1 MYVTIECCRWL
12 FQRRPSF
19 PQSGSGDWSLSRNK
33 HHNGKPPPTASSMAE
48 LQYEDD
54 DVESPASSPT
64 ALAHAPYCRCFRN
77 DTLRVPGAETASAN
91 ASDDSSTSTTSS
103 STNTTPTPTTATHTL
118 TPTAA
123 GTRPSGQESSPSP
136 GTERPDCQ
144 PVCTC
149 QLSCVRLG
157 GVTSPDGSKTSLSLA
172 AAVTNNNKKP
182 RRPRGAKPTVIFNVG
197 GQTFETYRATLK
209 RFKNTFFADDDK
221 MRAYFRPAQG
231 DYFFDRDPTAFGCV
245 LNYLRTGDLHVP
257 TTMCGPALQTELE
270 FWGIDELDIE
280 RCCWTQYNTWKTQSR
295 SLEKLEYDR
304 KFSTTQNLDMLRQK
318 SKGCWGRNRAIV
330 WQFLQ
335 DPASSRPAKVRW
347 RSFTRL
353 GWLCC

>member
-1 MYVTIECCRWL
+1 MRV

-19 PQSGSGDWSLSRNK
+19 PQSGSGDWSLNRNK
-33 HHNGKPPPTASSMAE
+33 HHNGKPAPTASSMAE

-54 DVESPASSPT
+54 EADAMASSPT
-64 ALAHAPYCRCFRN
+64 SPTSSTTLVHAPHCRCFRN
-77 DTLRVPGAETASAN
+77 DTLRVPGANGNTGINSSADTTTPGTLP
-91 ASDDSSTSTTSS
+91 SSQDSSS
-103 STNTTPTPTTATHTL
+103 
-118 TPTAA
+118 A
-123 GTRPSGQESSPSP
+123 GG
-136 GTERPDCQ
+136 ERSDQ

-157 GVTSPDGSKTSLSLA
+157 GVTSPDGSKTSLS
-172 AAVTNNNKKP
+172 AAVTNNNKKH

-197 GQTFETYRATLK
+197 GQTFETYRSTLK
-209 RFKNTFFADDDK
+209 KFKNTFFADDDK

-231 DYFFDRDPTAFGCV
+231 DYFFDRDPAAFGCV

-318 SKGCWGRNRAIV
+318 SKGCWGKNRAIV

-335 DPASSRPAKVRW
+335 DPASSRAAKVR
-347 RSFTRL
+347 
-353 GWLCC
+353 